1 MNTTIHFCD
10 FDVVCKHHHYFLIHL
25 LRFALGTETKA
36 VTGGM
41 LTGNTF
47 LVRLERRKRIWW
59 LQILFL
65 PRFRKLTTPQA
76 SSKSLSCI

>member
-1 MNTTIHFCD
+1 
-10 FDVVCKHHHYFLIHL
+10 
-25 LRFALGTETKA
+25 

-76 SSKSLSCI
+76 SSKSLSCIWGATLRRRKRREKGRRKRKGKNGWIDGI